1 MDIIRH
7 TLTRRERLKSVK
19 EISKLFESGKSFLVY
34 PIKVVWVEAASDLPF
49 PVQAA
54 FSVSKRNFRHATDRN
69 KLKRRMRE
77 AYRLNK
83 FLLYEKLSI
92 QKISCIFIYIAR
104 EELTYAV
111 IGKSMKTAL
120 VKLGKTQLPDKL
132 EI

>member
-1 MDIIRH
+1 MDIVRH
-7 TLTRRERLKSVK
+7 TFSRRERLKSVRA
-19 EISKLFESGKSFLVY
+19 IAKLFESGKTFLVY

-69 KLKRRMRE
+69 KLKRRMKE

-83 FLLYEKLSI
+83 FLLYEKLST

-104 EELTYAV
+104 EELTSAV
-111 IGKSMKTAL
+111 IVKSMKAAL
-120 VKLGKTQLPDKL
+120 AKLGKTHLPDK
-132 EI
+132 